1 MWRAFFSGGSAVA
14 LPGGTEYV
22 ITHPNAHPHRRVAQ
36 MLKTVKGVSVLDELD
51 EQTALV
57 RMSEQAS
64 QAVQEKF
71 PELFVEPNI
80 PYRYK
85 RAIP

>member
-1 MWRAFFSGGSAVA
+1 VA
-14 LPGGTEYV
+14 DHDLVPVGTEYV
-22 ITHPNAHPHRRVAQ
+22 VTHPNAKPRRRVAQ
-36 MLKTVKGVSVLDELD
+36 MVQTVQGVSVLDELD

-57 RMSEQAS
+57 RMSDQVS
-64 QAVQEKF
+64 RAVQERF

-85 RAIP
+85 RAAP

>member
-1 MWRAFFSGGSAVA
+1 MA
-14 LPGGTEYV
+14 LPGSTEYV
-22 ITHPNAHPHRRVAQ
+22 ITHPNAHPQRRVAQ

-64 QAVQEKF
+64 RAVQEKF